1 MKEIQ
6 PVSIWYN
13 GSMVA
18 ATVYN
23 MISISDNLSTNATFY
38 YQLLNADYIVLT
50 NGNLTMN
57 GTDYTSYCTNTD
69 SNNYA
74 YEWAATKLG
83 LTIIGDVPFSEEIIA
98 N

>member
-1 MKEIQ
+1 MKQIQ

-13 GSMVA
+13 GEMVA
-18 ATVYN
+18 ATIFN
-23 MISISDNLSTNATFY
+23 LISINDNLSTTANFY
-38 YQLLNADYIVLT
+38 YQLLSSANIQLAQ
-50 NGNLTMN
+50 GNITMD
-57 GTDYTSYCTNTD
+57 GIDYTNYCTSID